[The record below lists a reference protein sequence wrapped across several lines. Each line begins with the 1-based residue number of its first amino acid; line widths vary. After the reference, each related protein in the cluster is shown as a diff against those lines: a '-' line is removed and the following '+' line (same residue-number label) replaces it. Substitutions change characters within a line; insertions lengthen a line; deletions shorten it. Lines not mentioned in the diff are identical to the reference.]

1 MSQFVHI
8 PQVGSLKPQTVYLS
22 PGVWMVG
29 ACFVCYRLFT
39 SINPLEEL
47 YAYLTGMV
55 IIRLLW
61 RQGYPSI
68 FLFIALIHW
77 LQVFM
82 FIVWNNFYG
91 WTVNTYYDT
100 GGEAYWWSMTGVLCM
115 AVVFHRVLQKTPQAN
130 LMQALREASY
140 FSSARIFWTYI
151 LLTLINGTLFRWAV
165 TLPTIGQV
173 LFWIID
179 LREMVLLLYAW
190 LVVVRREPKWGLI
203 ILCTLHFILS
213 LFSYFGGYK
222 SIFIVIGLLAL
233 MLIRYMNLSRLLLV
247 LIGSAMVLFLS
258 IVWISVRGTY
268 REFLSQGTRQQ
279 VVKVSRQEAMQQL
292 YELVG
297 HLTPHQLYKGF
308 ENFIYRVQYLQFFSM
323 AMQQVPEKIP
333 YQQGR
338 LTLSN
343 LEFVLVPR
351 ILDPDKPMLD
361 PSKKTN
367 AYTGAQVATMQQ
379 GTSISM
385 GYFVDFY
392 IDFGPVGML
401 IALIILWT
409 LIGWA
414 YRYFVMHL
422 SSSLAVNIM
431 VMVIFLKRFYLFE
444 SDAIGVFGS
453 LYTMTVTL
461 FLLKWLLMLPVLRFW
476 TRHAW
481 HSGMQMAIG

>member
-1 MSQFVHI
+1 MSQIINAPKTV
-8 PQVGSLKPQTVYLS
+8 SLQSQPVYLS

-29 ACFVCYRLFT
+29 VLFVVYRMFT

-47 YAYLTGMV
+47 YAYLTAA
-55 IIRLLW
+55 IILRLLW
-61 RQGYPSI
+61 RQGYPSV

-77 LQVFM
+77 LQIFM

-91 WTVNTYYDT
+91 WSVNTYYYT

-115 AVVFHRVLQKTPQAN
+115 TIVLHRVLQKTPWANILQAV
-130 LMQALREASY
+130 REAPH
-140 FSSARIFWTYI
+140 FSSSRIFWTYM

-165 TLPTIGQV
+165 TLPTVGQI

-190 LVVVRREPKWGLI
+190 IVVVRKQPKWGLML
-203 ILCTLHFILS
+203 LCAIHFSLS
-213 LFSYFGGYK
+213 LFNYFGGYK
-222 SIFIVIGLLAL
+222 SIFIVLGLLLL
-233 MLIRYMNLSRLLLV
+233 MFIRYVNLFRLLILLV
-247 LIGSAMVLFLS
+247 GGSVVLFLS

-268 REFLSQGTRQQ
+268 REFLSQGTQQQ
-279 VVKVSRQEAMQQL
+279 VIKVSRQEAMQQL
-292 YELVG
+292 YMLVTQ
-297 HLTPHQLYKGF
+297 LTPHQLYKGF

-323 AMQQVPEKIP
+323 AMEQVPEKIP
-333 YQQGR
+333 YQQGK

-343 LEFVLVPR
+343 LEFVLMPR
-351 ILDPDKPMLD
+351 ILDPHKPILD
-361 PSKKTN
+361 PSSKTN
-367 AYTGAQVATMQQ
+367 LYTGAQVATVQQ

-392 IDFGPVGML
+392 IDFGPVGIL
-401 IALIILWT
+401 FSLIILWM
-409 LIGWA
+409 LIGWV

-431 VMVIFLKRFYLFE
+431 VLTIFLKRFYLFE
-444 SDAIGVFGS
+444 TDAIGVLGS

-461 FLLKWLLMLPVLRFW
+461 FLLKWLLLPVVLRFW
-476 TRHAW
+476 KRQVQYSLIQVAV
-481 HSGMQMAIG
+481 